1 MTNHYPSVN
10 VSLPAWVSDLV
21 KPGTIFPTIE
31 DRMRLAIELAD
42 RNISEKTGGPFG
54 AAIFEIESGKLV
66 APGVNLVVVG
76 ACSLAHAE
84 IMAFMIAQQSLRT
97 FDLGAPNLP
106 AMELVT
112 SAQPCIQC
120 WGAVWWSGIKR
131 LITGASCEQTET
143 LTGFDEGPVPPN
155 WADLLRRRLPETSHI
170 EVIEN
175 VLSDEACAV
184 LKRYNDMGGRIYNA
198 GTGNLKKGSPT
209 P

>member
-1 MTNHYPSVN
+1 
-10 VSLPAWVSDLV
+10 
-21 KPGTIFPTIE
+21 
-31 DRMRLAIELAD
+31 MRIAIALAD

-66 APGVNLVVVG
+66 APGVNLVV
-76 ACSLAHAE
+76 AETCSLAHAE
-84 IMAFMIAQQSLRT
+84 TLALMIAQQSLGA

-131 LITGASCEQTET
+131 LITGASRAQTES
-143 LTGFDEGPVPPN
+143 LTGFDEGPVPPD
-155 WADLLRRRLPETSHI
+155 WANLLQTRLPETSRI

-175 VLSDEACAV
+175 ILSDEACTV
-184 LKRYNDMGGRIYNA
+184 LKRYTDMGGTIYGA
-198 GTGNLKKGSPT
+198 GKGKFNKGSLSS
-209 P
+209 

>member
-1 MTNHYPSVN
+1 MNQLYPSVH
-10 VSLPAWVSDLV
+10 VSLPEWVSELV
-21 KPGTIFPTIE
+21 KPGTVFHTME
-31 DRMRLAIELAD
+31 DRMRLAIALAD

-54 AAIFEIESGKLV
+54 AAIFEVESGKLV

-84 IMAFMIAQQSLRT
+84 IMAFMIAQQSLGT

-131 LITGASCEQTET
+131 LVTGASCEQTEK

-155 WADLLRRRLPETSHI
+155 WAELLRRRLPETSHI

-184 LKRYNDMGGRIYNA
+184 LKRYKDLGGKIYNA
-198 GTGNLKKGSPT
+198 GKGSSKKEDALS
-209 P
+209 

>member
-1 MTNHYPSVN
+1 MTQLYPSVN
-10 VSLPAWVSDLV
+10 VSLPSWVSDLV

-31 DRMRLAIELAD
+31 DRMRLAIALAD
-42 RNISEKTGGPFG
+42 RNISQKTGGPFG

-84 IMAFMIAQQSLRT
+84 IMAFMIAQQSLGT
-97 FDLGAPNLP
+97 FDLGSPDLP
-106 AMELVT
+106 TMELVT

-131 LITGASCEQTET
+131 LITGASCEQTEK

-155 WADLLRRRLPETSHI
+155 WADLLRRRLPESSRI

-175 VLSDEACAV
+175 MLSDEACAV
-184 LKRYNDMGGRIYNA
+184 LKRYKDMGGKIYNT
-198 GTGNLKKGSPT
+198 GTESS
-209 P
+209 

>member
-1 MTNHYPSVN
+1 MTQYYPSVN
-10 VSLPAWVSDLV
+10 VSLPTWVSDYV
-21 KPGTIFPTIE
+21 KPGQVFPTLE
-31 DRMRLAIELAD
+31 ERMRLAIGLAD
-42 RNISEKTGGPFG
+42 RNVSESTGGPFG

-84 IMAFMIAQQSLRT
+84 IMAFMIAQQTLKT
-97 FDLGAPNLP
+97 FDLGAPDLP

-120 WGAVWWSGIKR
+120 WGAIWWSGIRR
-131 LITGASCEQTET
+131 LVTGASCEQTER

-155 WADLLRRRLPETSHI
+155 WAELLRKRLPETSHI

-175 VLSDEACAV
+175 ILSDEACTV
-184 LKRYNDMGGRIYNA
+184 LQRYKDVGGKIYNA
-198 GTGNLKKGSPT
+198 GRNNPN
-209 P
+209 

>member
-1 MTNHYPSVN
+1 MTQYYPSVN
-10 VSLPAWVSDLV
+10 ISLPTWVSDYV
-21 KPGTIFPTIE
+21 KPGQVFPTLE
-31 DRMRLAIELAD
+31 ERMRLAIGLAD
-42 RNISEKTGGPFG
+42 RNVSESTGGPFG

-84 IMAFMIAQQSLRT
+84 IMAFMIAQQTLKT
-97 FDLGAPNLP
+97 FDLGAPDLP

-120 WGAVWWSGIKR
+120 WGAIWWSGIRR
-131 LITGASCEQTET
+131 LVTGASCEQTER

-155 WADLLRRRLPETSHI
+155 WAELLRKRLPETSHI

-175 VLSDEACAV
+175 ILSDEACTV
-184 LKRYNDMGGRIYNA
+184 LQRYKDVGGKIYNA
-198 GTGNLKKGSPT
+198 GRNNSN
-209 P
+209 